1 MTENEKNIFDEF
13 IIRFEETFPIKTD
26 FKKTL
31 DTVFKQVNLE
41 SVYGEFETGD
51 CHLKNSVYIVIDI
64 VSELSKETQ
73 CTKYINDK

>member
-1 MTENEKNIFDEF
+1 MTENQKDIFDEF
-13 IIRFEETFPIKTD
+13 ITRFEQCFPIKGD

-73 CTKYINDK
+73 CTRYITNT